1 MFLFSF
7 SIYYSIS
14 FKYFKVL
21 FARVCDVCEFMNLL
35 ILKSKWL
42 FTPKK
47 TINELLKKQ
56 HSDVLSCSLIFFSV
70 KWFSVTEIRHK
81 KDISYLK
88 EYLLPSKCFDS
99 LLVHLL
105 KQCFFFFKKKEKKK
119 NKKQNPATTKKD
131 CVLYEVNCF

>member
-7 SIYYSIS
+7 SIYYSILL
-14 FKYFKVL
+14 KYFKVL
-21 FARVCDVCEFMNLL
+21 FARVCGVCEFMNLL

-81 KDISYLK
+81 KRHPLFKGD
-88 EYLLPSKCFDS
+88 LLPGKCFD
-99 LLVHLL
+99 LPLVHLL
-105 KQCFFFFKKKEKKK
+105 KQWFKKKKKTPNNN
-119 NKKQNPATTKKD
+119 NKKRL
-131 CVLYEVNCF
+131 CVVWSKLFLGNYLF

>member
-81 KDISYLK
+81 KDIPYLK
-88 EYLLPSKCFDS
+88 EYLLPGKCFD
-99 LLVHLL
+99 LPLVHLL
-105 KQCFFFFKKKEKKK
+105 KQWFKKKKTPNNN
-119 NKKQNPATTKKD
+119 NKKW
-131 CVLYEVNCF
+131 LYIVWSKLFLGNYLF